1 LYTINGFLKFNT
13 ENLKRPE
20 IMLTY
25 SLTNKTETFTSA
37 YSFGLFAGYKH
48 KKALYSQ
55 ILSNAGLKSGDVV
68 LAMSCSDESTS
79 DIIAEINVV
88 QANPLGGLP
97 GMLEVSAIET
107 GFGKN
112 NQQQSDLPWTEGTFD
127 TILLIGVFNH
137 LANHEKTISH
147 LRQLLSPSGKLII
160 ADQWFRVAGPMF
172 ADLLQPYTLKS
183 EFRIY
188 SPAFVTKILQKSGFS
203 LIETRSAGATNFLCT
218 ATTIK

>member
-1 LYTINGFLKFNT
+1 
-13 ENLKRPE
+13 
-20 IMLTY
+20 MLTY
-25 SLTNKTETFTSA
+25 SLTNNAESFTSA
-37 YSFGLFAGYKH
+37 YSFGLFSGYRH
-48 KKALYSQ
+48 KNALYSQ
-55 ILSNAGLKSGDVV
+55 ILSNARLKAGDMV

-79 DIIAEINVV
+79 DIMAAINVV
-88 QANPLGGLP
+88 QADPMGGLP
-97 GMLEVSAIET
+97 GMLEVSTIET

-112 NQQQSDLPWTEGTFD
+112 NELQSDLSFTEGSFE

-172 ADLLQPYTLKS
+172 ADLLKPYSSRS

-188 SPAFVTKILQKSGFS
+188 SPAFVIRLLQKSGFS

-218 ATTIK
+218 ATVK